1 MDTVDKIKKLIFDGY
16 VLDDQG
22 AWVPLSER
30 LETEKKIVERLSSGK
45 VLCNG
50 HWVPIRKAQ
59 EACVPE
65 DVPVTEDTKSLNKRR
80 APRSA

>member
-1 MDTVDKIKKLIFDGY
+1 MDNVDKIKKLVLDGY

-30 LETEKKIVERLSSGK
+30 LETEKKIVERLSSRK

-50 HWVPIRKAQ
+50 RWVPISKAQ
-59 EACVPE
+59 ESCAPE
-65 DVPVTEDTKSLNKRR
+65 NTPVTEDTKGFNKRR

>member
-1 MDTVDKIKKLIFDGY
+1 MDNVDKIKKLIFDGY
-16 VLDDQG
+16 VLNDQG

-45 VLCNG
+45 VLCDG
-50 HWVPIRKAQ
+50 RWVSIRKAQ
-59 EACVPE
+59 ESCVS
-65 DVPVTEDTKSLNKRR
+65 DDTPVTEDTKSINKRR